1 MFGSLGPFEL
11 ILIFLVVLLLFGA
24 KRIPEIARGVGSGIK
39 EFKNATREITS
50 QIDMEDASSQ
60 QQRHVKQPRAPQQG
74 APAPREEPRYQQPE
88 PPAQPTQAQEPSR
101 EA

>member
-39 EFKNATREITS
+39 EFKDATREITS
-50 QIDMEDASSQ
+50 QIDMEDSSRS
-60 QQRHVKQPRAPQQG
+60 QRQVQQPRRPQQG
-74 APAPREEPRYQQPE
+74 NPTPREEPRYNQPE

-101 EA
+101 EG